1 MSFCNQLFCREI
13 PLLWKGGKN
22 SRIFDGVVKN
32 VNLKKAY
39 DQYFLKVI
47 LFPTKTLAVI
57 AAEILFEKKIAAE
70 SANKLLKKIPQKVS
84 AGICFNVFEINS

>member
-1 MSFCNQLFCREI
+1 VSLCNQLFCREI
-13 PLLWKGGKN
+13 PLLWRGGEN
-22 SRIFDGVVKN
+22 LRIFDGVVKN

-57 AAEILFEKKIAAE
+57 AAKILFEKKIAAE
-70 SANKLLKKIPQKVS
+70 SAKKLLKNIIKKS
-84 AGICFNVFEINS
+84 RRKLRGHMF